1 MNRSHKMRFIS
12 RDDVIALGGMDMSMV
27 VAQVESAFFAWNK
40 GSVLQPAKTTL
51 KYLDKHERYS
61 GLINVLPAAMRDERG
76 EIYGVKQLGSM
87 PNNVEHGLPR
97 ATGVITLFDG
107 DTKTPVAVMDGQ
119 VVSAMRTGAV
129 SAMAARML
137 CRADTK
143 HLGLIGAG
151 VNMRTQLMGL
161 LYVLPEVETVTVYSR
176 GDSKHHF
183 ATTMSQRFPEI
194 DFRAVDSSGKAV
206 RHADVVVTCVANA
219 DVPVVAAADLDQS
232 GLTVFNIGCLENEP
246 VLLASMDVVVADY
259 WEHSKH
265 RGVQTHAVAY
275 QQGYIRDE
283 DVIDLKNILAG
294 TAKGRTGP
302 DQRIF
307 FAPTG
312 LGVEDV
318 AVARELLARAEAENV
333 GQLMELWRDEP
344 WI

>member
-1 MNRSHKMRFIS
+1 
-12 RDDVIALGGMDMSMV
+12 MV
-27 VAQVESAFFAWNK
+27 VAQVESAFSAWNK
-40 GSVLQPAKTTL
+40 GNVLQPAKTTL
-51 KYLDKHERYS
+51 KYLDRHERYG
-61 GLINVLPAAMRDERG
+61 GLVNVLPAAMRDERG
-76 EIYGVKQLGSM
+76 EIYGVKQLGAM
-87 PNNVEHGLPR
+87 PSNVEYGLPR
-97 ATGVITLFDG
+97 ATGLITLFDG
-107 DTKTPVAVMDGQ
+107 TTKTPVAVMDGQ

-129 SAMAARML
+129 SALAARAL

-161 LYVLPEVETVTVYSR
+161 LHALPKVATVTVYSR
-176 GDSKHHF
+176 GDSKHNF
-183 ATTMSQRFPEI
+183 VSNMSKRFPQV
-194 DFRAVDSSGKAV
+194 DFRAANSSREAV
-206 RHADVVVTCVANA
+206 EHADVVVTCVANA
-219 DVPVVAAADLDQS
+219 DKPVVAADDLNRP

-246 VLLASMDVVVADY
+246 KLLASMDVVVADY

-275 QQGYIRDE
+275 QQGYIKDG
-283 DVIDLKNILAG
+283 DIIDLKDILAG
-294 TAKGRTGP
+294 AAKGRTSP
-302 DQRIF
+302 EQRIF

-333 GQLMELWRDEP
+333 GQVMELWRGES